1 LTKRRPVW
9 RGWLFL
15 AGLALIPV
23 LMVTVDGPISAAM
36 RDFDGNAKAIVDVL
50 AESGD
55 SKHSLV
61 PLAIAVGALMLLY
74 FLDTAAVRARIFAW
88 LAGACGFVFVSIAY
102 SGILINLMK
111 IAIGRTRPHVVETLS
126 WPEFHPFTVTANFHS
141 FPSGHANTVFAIALA
156 VGFLVPAL
164 RRYLLVL
171 AAGLAFCRVLQFRH
185 FVSDSLAGAMLAVA
199 TTFWLRDVFARRS
212 IVFHVGKDGRI
223 SLTAPGRLL
232 RRQIK
237 RGFGVGARPRRLVR
251 DSEGRAPA
259 AEGGATRAAQ

>member
-9 RGWLFL
+9 REWLFL

-23 LMVTVDGPISAAM
+23 LMVTVDGPISAVM
-36 RDFDGNAKAIVDVL
+36 RDFGGNAKAIVDVL

-55 SKHSLV
+55 SKYSLV
-61 PLAIAVGALMLLY
+61 PLAIAVGVLMLLY
-74 FLDTAAVRARIFAW
+74 FLDTAAVRARLFAW

-102 SGILINLMK
+102 SGILINVMK
-111 IAIGRTRPHVVETLS
+111 IAIGRTRPHVAETLS

-164 RRYLLVL
+164 RRYLLLL

-185 FVSDSLAGAMLAVA
+185 FVSDSLVGAMLAVA
-199 TTFWLRDVFARRS
+199 TTYWLRDVFARRS

-223 SLTAPGRLL
+223 SLTAPGRFL
-232 RRQIK
+232 RRQIR
-237 RGFGVGARPRRLVR
+237 RGFGAGQRRLVR
-251 DSEGRAPA
+251 ESEGRAPA